1 MSTATVKKES
11 PATKAPVAKKVA
23 AEKKVTTTVVKKTA
37 ADKTEAIA
45 KAAPAEASVRVKAPV
60 KPANDKVPFPKSP
73 VETVD
78 KVKKSKLIRDSFT
91 MPEEEYAILGLVKK
105 SCLKAGVDV
114 KKSQLLRIGLLLL
127 GEKDVPA
134 LKALIADLS
143 PLKAGRPKKEK

>member
-1 MSTATVKKES
+1 MATVVAKKES
-11 PATKAPVAKKVA
+11 PVAKAPVAKKVTV
-23 AEKKVTTTVVKKTA
+23 EKKVTVAPVKKTTTG
-37 ADKTEAIA
+37 KTGTLV
-45 KAAPAEASVRVKAPV
+45 KAASVDTVVAPKVPA
-60 KPANDKVPFPKSP
+60 KVVSDQIPFPKSP
-73 VETVD
+73 VNTAE
-78 KVKKSKLIRDSFT
+78 KAKKSKLIRDSFT

-105 SCLKAGVDV
+105 TCLKAGIDV

>member
-1 MSTATVKKES
+1 MATATVKKES
-11 PATKAPVAKKVA
+11 PATKAPVAKKVP
-23 AEKKVTTTVVKKTA
+23 AEKQVTATVVKKTA
-37 ADKTEAIA
+37 ADKAGAIA
-45 KAAPAEASVRVKAPV
+45 KAAPADAAARVKATV

-73 VETVD
+73 VETAD